1 MAWITPKTD
10 WNGTDT
16 FNASDWLRIVGNV
29 KYIADSLSVAYTPFV
44 SVTDGQTLLTSKNRN
59 DVTEMIEKLYA
70 ELSSSWNRGYVVP
83 RVDYGSAWNSKDLN
97 IIESL
102 LRDMKK
108 QIDGELPKAVV
119 HYAGNEIYSS
129 WGGEISIGLL

>member
-10 WNGTDT
+10 WKGTDT

-29 KYIADSLSVAYTPFV
+29 KYIADSLSVAYTPFT

-83 RVDYGSAWNSKDLN
+83 RIDYGSTWNSKDLN
-97 IIESL
+97 IIEAL
-102 LRDMKK
+102 LRNLKR
-108 QIDGELPKAVV
+108 QIDGEL
-119 HYAGNEIYSS
+119 SS
-129 WGGEISIGLL
+129 KVDYYTGDELKSGETISSGLL

>member
-1 MAWITPKTD
+1 MAWVTPKTD
-10 WNGTDT
+10 WKGTDT

-29 KYIADSLSVAYTPFV
+29 KYIADSLSVAYTPFT

-83 RVDYGSAWNSKDLN
+83 RIDYGSTWNSKDLN
-97 IIESL
+97 IIEAL
-102 LRDMKK
+102 LRNLKR
-108 QIDGELPKAVV
+108 QIDGEL
-119 HYAGNEIYSS
+119 SS
-129 WGGEISIGLL
+129 KVDYYTGDELKSGETISSGLL

>member
-10 WNGTDT
+10 WVGTDT

-29 KYIADSLSVAYTPFV
+29 KYIADSLSIAYTPFT

-59 DVTEMIEKLYA
+59 DVTDMIEKLYA
-70 ELSSSWNRGYVVP
+70 ALYSSWNRGYVVP
-83 RVDYGSAWNSKDLN
+83 RVDYGSTWNSRDLN

-102 LRDMKK
+102 IRDMRS
-108 QIDGELPKAVV
+108 QIDGYLKPTVYYYTGDEK
-119 HYAGNEIYSS
+119 YSGS
-129 WGGEISIGLL
+129 ALSIGLL

>member
-10 WNGTDT
+10 WKGTDT

-29 KYIADSLSVAYTPFV
+29 KYIADELYLAYTPYT

-59 DVTEMIEKLYA
+59 DVTEMIEKLYSK
-70 ELSSSWNRGYVVP
+70 LSSSWNRGYVVP
-83 RVDYGSAWNSKDLN
+83 RVDYGSTWNSKDLN

-102 LRDMKK
+102 ILNLQR
-108 QIDGELPKAVV
+108 QIDGELTKKVE
-119 HYAGNEIYSS
+119 YYSGNEIVC
-129 WGGEISIGLL
+129 GDNISGGLL